1 MQPAAV
7 RGAVQ
12 WLRGLLSE
20 EFFDACPAHPG
31 ERKNDKNL
39 FCVDC
44 AAALCRHCLP
54 HEPAHDVLQVR
65 DRTRRH

>member
-7 RGAVQ
+7 RGATQ
-12 WLRGLLSE
+12 WVLSE
-20 EFFDACPAHPG
+20 EFFDACAAHPG

>member
-7 RGAVQ
+7 RGAPQ

-20 EFFDACPAHPG
+20 EFFDACAAHPG